1 MTMAVAVAVALPAAT
16 AFVIMI
22 VVSATTATT
31 FVVVTVTLAATFAFM
46 IVVVMS
52 TAATA
57 AFTMFMTVTMAT
69 TATRTM
75 FMVVIVMSAATAA
88 TFVTV
93 AVAFAGTAARTT
105 FVVMVVTMAVAA
117 ATAGAFTMFVV
128 VTVAMTAATAAAAVT
143 MTVAAAAA
151 LLDHDFVEFGFDFL
165 DGKAD
170 HLEHLADVGG
180 GKQGEALFRAAHAH
194 AAADQRG
201 GGLTHRVE
209 VAGDRVDGLD
219 ARTDDPE
226 AALFVDEHVVELER
240 TMFLDLH
247 FDAALGRFKGVAPFG
262 AFAGGEDEN
271 AGAFEDR
278 RRGTGV
284 GRKQLGESRHDRFL
298 KV

>member
-1 MTMAVAVAVALPAAT
+1 MAVAMAVALPAAT

-105 FVVMVVTMAVAA
+105 FVVMVVVSTTA
-117 ATAGAFTMFVV
+117 ATTFVMMFVV

-143 MTVAAAAA
+143 MTVAAAAT

-240 TMFLDLH
+240 AMFLDLH

-262 AFAGGEDEN
+262 AFTGGEDEN
-271 AGAFEDR
+271 AGAFENR

>member
-31 FVVVTVTLAATFAFM
+31 FVIVTVTLAATFAFM

-105 FVVMVVTMAVAA
+105 FVVMVVVSTTA
-117 ATAGAFTMFVV
+117 ATTFVMMFMV

>member
-1 MTMAVAVAVALPAAT
+1 MTMAVAMAVALPAAT

-31 FVVVTVTLAATFAFM
+31 FVIVTVTLAATFAFM

-69 TATRTM
+69 TATRTI
-75 FMVVIVMSAATAA
+75 FMIVIVMSAATAA

-105 FVVMVVTMAVAA
+105 FVVMVVVSTTA
-117 ATAGAFTMFVV
+117 ATTFVMMFMV

>member
-1 MTMAVAVAVALPAAT
+1 MAVTVAVALPAAT
-16 AFVIMI
+16 AFMIMI
-22 VVSATTATT
+22 VVSATAATT
-31 FVVVTVTLAATFAFM
+31 FVIVTVTLATTFAFM

-75 FMVVIVMSAATAA
+75 FMVVIVIVMSAATAA

-105 FVVMVVTMAVAA
+105 FVVMAVTMAVAA

-151 LLDHDFVEFGFDFL
+151 QLDHDFVEFGFDFL
-165 DGKAD
+165 NGKAD

-209 VAGDRVDGLD
+209 VAGDQVDGLD

>member
-105 FVVMVVTMAVAA
+105 FVVMAVTMA
-117 ATAGAFTMFVV
+117 
-128 VTVAMTAATAAAAVT
+128 AATAAAAVT

-151 LLDHDFVEFGFDFL
+151 LLDHDFVEFGFDLL

-180 GKQGEALFRAAHAH
+180 GKQGEALFRTAHAH

>member
-1 MTMAVAVAVALPAAT
+1 MTMAVAMAVALPAAT

-105 FVVMVVTMAVAA
+105 FVVMVVVSTTA
-117 ATAGAFTMFVV
+117 ATTFVMMFVV

-240 TMFLDLH
+240 TTFLDLH